1 MFKNKLKGYINNVT
15 ILLEEE
21 WTMLPKVIEFD
32 DDTKLM
38 EEVKNLAA
46 QGVSKDNLYVISHD
60 DDRDKRVAD
69 SVDAST
75 VGIGE
80 EGLDTYVKNIFR
92 QKIDVLSY
100 LFEELG
106 FEPTDA

>member
-32 DDTKLM
+32 DDNKLM

-46 QGVSKDNLYVISHD
+46 QGVSKDNLYDISHID
-60 DDRDKRVAD
+60 VRDKRDADNEVAL
-69 SVDAST
+69 T
-75 VGIGE
+75 VVHVVEVIYYIFTIFILYYG
-80 EGLDTYVKNIFR
+80 TYN
-92 QKIDVLSY
+92 D
-100 LFEELG
+100 
-106 FEPTDA
+106 

>member
-60 DDRDKRVAD
+60 DDSDKRVAD

-80 EGLDTYVKNIFR
+80 EGLDIYVKNIFL
-92 QKIDVLSY
+92 QNSDEI
-100 LFEELG
+100 
-106 FEPTDA
+106 

>member
-1 MFKNKLKGYINNVT
+1 MFKNKLKGYINYVT
-15 ILLEEE
+15 ILLYEE

-32 DDTKLM
+32 DDSKLM
-38 EEVKNLAA
+38 GEVKNLAA

-60 DDRDKRVAD
+60 DDGDKRVGD

-80 EGLDTYVKNIFR
+80 GGLYTYVKYIFR
-92 QKIDVLSY
+92 QKGDGLRAHFDV
-100 LFEELG
+100 F
-106 FEPTDA
+106 